1 MSRDELFE
9 LLDNTAEEWTIDYVQ
24 KLRGVARDILNG
36 LSDSIITQEEIEE
49 YLGKQEA
56 LFVERMESSIDDI
69 KAEIENLIENGGD
82 QKEGILSQ
90 LSETFNDIYHK
101 MVANLRKLVN
111 K

>member
-9 LLDNTAEEWTIDYVQ
+9 LLDNTVEEWTIDYVQ

-49 YLGKQEA
+49 YLRKQEA

>member
-1 MSRDELFE
+1 MTQENNSYHGNPNLKPLAYQHDF
-9 LLDNTAEEWTIDYVQ
+9 
-24 KLRGVARDILNG
+24 
-36 LSDSIITQEEIEE
+36 SQEEIEE
-49 YLGKQEA
+49 YLRKQEA